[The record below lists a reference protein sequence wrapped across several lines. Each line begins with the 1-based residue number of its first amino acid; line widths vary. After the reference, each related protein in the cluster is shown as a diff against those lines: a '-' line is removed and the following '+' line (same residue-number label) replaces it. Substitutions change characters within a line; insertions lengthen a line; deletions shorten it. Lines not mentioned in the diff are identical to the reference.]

1 MQNRNSI
8 VNNIPIN
15 LENINFLLK
24 KKQFLLQYESIKK
37 HYQEE

>member
-24 KKQFLLQYESIKK
+24 KQFLLQYESIKK